1 MCRLTVAGSAT
12 IPLMGYIEELR
23 AVVGPRPLITAGV
36 VVVVLRGNTVL
47 LDMRRDSRKWG
58 LPGGLKE
65 LGESMEEAA
74 RRELLEETGLL
85 AKRVRLLALCS
96 GPEFAHTYPN
106 GDRIDQVAALYQ
118 ALEVEGDPRAGEQE
132 SLEVRYFAVDRL
144 PSPIE
149 PLSERLLAL
158 ALETFSGD
166 GAESQGAG
174 IAHRPRR

>member
-1 MCRLTVAGSAT
+1 VGGSAT
-12 IPLMGYIEELR
+12 IPLVGYIEELR

-65 LGESMEEAA
+65 LGESMEKAA
-74 RRELLEETGLL
+74 QRELLEETGLL

-118 ALEVEGDPRAGEQE
+118 ALEVEGDPSAGEQE

-144 PSPIE
+144 PSPME

-158 ALETFSGD
+158 ALETLGGD
-166 GAESQGAG
+166 GEESQGAG
-174 IAHRPRR
+174 DAHCPRR

>member
-1 MCRLTVAGSAT
+1 MVGSAT

-36 VVVVLRGNTVL
+36 VVVVVRGNTVL

-74 RRELLEETGLL
+74 QRELLEETGLL
-85 AKRVRLLALCS
+85 ARKLRLLALCS
-96 GPEFAHTYPN
+96 GPGFAHTYPN

-118 ALEVEGDPRAGEQE
+118 ALEVEGGDPRAGEQE
-132 SLEVRYFAVDRL
+132 SLEVGYFAVDRL
-144 PSPIE
+144 PSPME

-158 ALETFSGD
+158 ALETFSVD

-174 IAHRPRR
+174 DAHCPRS

>member
-1 MCRLTVAGSAT
+1 
-12 IPLMGYIEELR
+12 MGYIEELR
-23 AVVGPRPLITAGV
+23 AAVGRRPLITAGV
-36 VVVVLRGNTVL
+36 VVVVLRGSTVL

-85 AKRVRLLALCS
+85 AKGVRLLALCS

-144 PSPIE
+144 PSPME

-158 ALETFSGD
+158 ALETLGGD
-166 GAESQGAG
+166 GAGG
-174 IAHRPRR
+174 

>member
-1 MCRLTVAGSAT
+1 
-12 IPLMGYIEELR
+12 MGYIEELR

-47 LDMRRDSRKWG
+47 LDMRRDSGRWG

-96 GPEFAHTYPN
+96 GPEFAHAYPN
-106 GDRIDQVAALYQ
+106 GDHIDQVAAIYQ
-118 ALEVEGDPRAGEQE
+118 A
-132 SLEVRYFAVDRL
+132 
-144 PSPIE
+144 IE
-149 PLSERLLAL
+149 
-158 ALETFSGD
+158 
-166 GAESQGAG
+166 
-174 IAHRPRR
+174 

>member
-1 MCRLTVAGSAT
+1 MGGSAT
-12 IPLMGYIEELR
+12 IPLVGYIEELR

-144 PSPIE
+144 PSPME

-158 ALETFSGD
+158 ALEILGGD
-166 GAESQGAG
+166 GDESQGAG
-174 IAHRPRR
+174 DAHSPRR

>member
-1 MCRLTVAGSAT
+1 MTGSAT

-36 VVVVLRGNTVL
+36 VVVVLRGNAVL
-47 LDMRRDSRKWG
+47 LDMRRDSRRWG

-65 LGESMEEAA
+65 LGESMEDAA
-74 RRELLEETGLL
+74 LRELLEETGLR

-106 GDRIDQVAALYQ
+106 GDRIDQVAAIYQ
-118 ALEVEGDPRAGEQE
+118 ALEVEGLPSASEEE
-132 SLEVRYFAVDRL
+132 SLEVRYFAVDGL
-144 PSPIE
+144 PSPME

-158 ALETFSGD
+158 ALKTISD

-174 IAHRPRR
+174 DADRPRR

>member
-1 MCRLTVAGSAT
+1 MRLTGSAT

-36 VVVVLRGNTVL
+36 VVVVLRGNAVL

-65 LGESMEEAA
+65 PGESMEAAA

-85 AKRVRLLALCS
+85 ARGLRLLALCS
-96 GPEFAHTYPN
+96 GPEFAHTY
-106 GDRIDQVAALYQ
+106 
-118 ALEVEGDPRAGEQE
+118 LEGHPSAGEEE
-132 SLEVRYFAVDRL
+132 SLEVRYFAVDGL
-144 PSPIE
+144 PSPME

-158 ALETFSGD
+158 ALETLSGD

-174 IAHRPRR
+174 DADRPRR

>member
-1 MCRLTVAGSAT
+1 MVESSS

-23 AVVGPRPLITAGV
+23 AVVGPRPLITVGAV
-36 VVVVLRGNTVL
+36 VIVLRGDTVL
-47 LDMRRDSRKWG
+47 LDRRRDSRKWG
-58 LPGGLKE
+58 LPGGMKE

-85 AKRVRLLALCS
+85 ANRVRLLALCS

-118 ALEVEGDPRAGEQE
+118 ALEVEGYPRAGEQE
-132 SLEVRYFAVDRL
+132 SLEVRYFAVDGL
-144 PSPIE
+144 PSPME

-158 ALETFSGD
+158 ALESFRGD
-166 GAESQGAG
+166 GAEG
-174 IAHRPRR
+174 

>member
-118 ALEVEGDPRAGEQE
+118 ALEVEGNPRAGEQE
-132 SLEVRYFAVDRL
+132 SLEVGYFAVDRL
-144 PSPIE
+144 PSPME
-149 PLSERLLAL
+149 ALSERLLAL

-174 IAHRPRR
+174 DAHRPRS